1 MTIIVNTVI
10 IVLTAFKY
18 IDAYDASGTIYT
30 LYSFCIMGFL
40 MCIHFN
46 IKINSNLI
54 SNQASE
60 IPDVIIH
67 SHSEESNR
75 ISSTRRGNHVSCRRD
90 SDNNNDDNE
99 DGNSSAAVQ
108 SLNLPNL
115 PYTPDCERRHY
126 SRLFN
131 VRWVSNP
138 LYDSIQI
145 IPHINSASQNSELVS
160 PYAISEPLY

>member
-1 MTIIVNTVI
+1 M
-10 IVLTAFKY
+10 TAFKY

-40 MCIHFN
+40 MCIHFH

-54 SNQASE
+54 SNQTSE

-75 ISSTRRGNHVSCRRD
+75 ISSSRRGNHVSCRRESD
-90 SDNNNDDNE
+90 DNNNNDNE
-99 DGNSSAAVQ
+99 DGNSPPAAVQ
-108 SLNLPNL
+108 SLNSPNL
-115 PYTPDCERRHY
+115 HYTPDCERRHN
-126 SRLFN
+126 RLLN

-145 IPHINSASQNSELVS
+145 IPYIISQENSEFVS